1 MLIDGM
7 ASVISEMQGV
17 RNQFKVVTERYSIE
31 DAEIQTLI
39 LAGILSHTNL
49 LPKACTYLHKSLILN
64 VNKGA

>member
-17 RNQFKVVTERYSIE
+17 RNQFKVVTERYNIE
-31 DAEIQTLI
+31 DDELQTLI
-39 LAGILSHTNL
+39 LNGILIHTEL
-49 LPKACTYLHKSLILN
+49 LPKACAYLHKSLILN